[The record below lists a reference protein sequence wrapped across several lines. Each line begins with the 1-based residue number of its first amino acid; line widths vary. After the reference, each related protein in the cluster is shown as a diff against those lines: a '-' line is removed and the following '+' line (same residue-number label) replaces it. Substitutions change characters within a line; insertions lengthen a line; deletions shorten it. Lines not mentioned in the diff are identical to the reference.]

1 LEQIKVVD
9 LFAGAGGFSLGFKN
23 IGLKI
28 SLAIDINHNAS
39 RTYITNFPET
49 IVIEDDIRELS
60 GREILKIIE
69 KNNVDVV
76 IGSPPCE
83 AFTSANP
90 LRMKDPLDRLYL
102 DDRGSLTLEYIR
114 IVDEIRPKIF
124 VMENVPSII
133 ETPILREALIHE
145 FKKAGYENVYFNILH
160 AEDYGNPSRRTR
172 VFISNIPIKPKK
184 LSKRVTVYEAISD
197 LDERNDIPNNE
208 KYELNEKKLLQV
220 SKLSYGDYLTM
231 YRSANRNIPLYTRL
245 NPYDLAPTVL
255 GNSRFVHPF
264 HNRFLTVREQA
275 RLMSFPDHHIFLGS
289 RDEQYNQIGEAV
301 PVVLSS
307 VIAKEV
313 VGVINERTIFR
324 PS

>member
-1 LEQIKVVD
+1 
-9 LFAGAGGFSLGFKN
+9 
-23 IGLKI
+23 
-28 SLAIDINHNAS
+28 H
-39 RTYITNFPET
+39 
-49 IVIEDDIRELS
+49 
-60 GREILKIIE
+60 
-69 KNNVDVV
+69 
-76 IGSPPCE
+76 
-83 AFTSANP
+83 
-90 LRMKDPLDRLYL
+90 
-102 DDRGSLTLEYIR
+102 
-114 IVDEIRPKIF
+114 
-124 VMENVPSII
+124 PS
-133 ETPILREALIHE
+133 
-145 FKKAGYENVYFNILH
+145 
-160 AEDYGNPSRRTR
+160 SSR

-208 KYELNEKKLLQV
+208 KYELNEKKLLRV

-231 YRSANRNIPLYTRL
+231 YRSADRNIPLYTRL

-264 HNRFLTVREQA
+264 HDRFLTVREQA

-313 VGVINERTIFR
+313 LGVINERTIFR